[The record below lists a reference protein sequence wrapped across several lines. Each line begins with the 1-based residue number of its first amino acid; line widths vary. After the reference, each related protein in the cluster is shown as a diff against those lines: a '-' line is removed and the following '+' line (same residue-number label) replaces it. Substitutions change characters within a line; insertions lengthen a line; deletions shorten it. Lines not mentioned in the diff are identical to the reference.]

1 MVPASTEKSQRQLDL
16 EHPAHKVDHNKQLG
30 NVNERPRTIHD
41 RLAAEGA
48 ERNGRPVLV
57 RPLRLEIVEGSAR
70 RRRGRVHR
78 HVLHVVSARWPGDES
93 RERGCGRGEEQAMS
107 LGAPR
112 AQRKPRLSAV

>member
-1 MVPASTEKSQRQLDL
+1 MSARARSTTGL
-16 EHPAHKVDHNKQLG
+16 
-30 NVNERPRTIHD
+30 
-41 RLAAEGA
+41 
-48 ERNGRPVLV
+48 
-57 RPLRLEIVEGSAR
+57 PLKAPSGTVAPFWFVHFGCEGSAR

-93 RERGCGRGEEQAMS
+93 QERGCGRGEEQAMS